1 MAPDDEM
8 IPGIFVGVDS
18 GGTRTNVRILEVEDG
33 STASEASY
41 EVADTLSG
49 ALPEELIPGS
59 LRSILAPLEMRVHEG
74 PANSLPVHVWISAAG
89 FTQWTRDSYRSAL
102 DGLAPDLL
110 RGRIKAI
117 GIANDAVSL
126 LLGLGADGIVIAGT
140 GSNVIVRAPDG
151 KLHQSG
157 GHDWVACDYGSGF
170 WVGLRAIRR
179 AYRDFEAGDKSV
191 LLLRM
196 CELFGIQPDDGGA
209 LIHRLRDLAIGD
221 ENVKKEVARFAAGVC
236 HASERGDKAAQNIV
250 KSEAEDLADV
260 TAGALRRAF
269 PRKRLEAGVRMVQ
282 CGSLIG
288 NDFYRS
294 SFERQLEIRLLSGS
308 EQRARFEWR
317 RMLTGDEAAVGLAKD
332 LMIDPERYLDVDDAF
347 RPAVVQPG

>member
-1 MAPDDEM
+1 MASDDGL

-18 GGTRTNVRILEVEDG
+18 GGTRTNVRILEVDDG
-33 STASEASY
+33 LTTAESSY

-49 ALPEELIPGS
+49 ALPTDLIPET
-59 LRSILAPLEMRVHEG
+59 LRSILAPLEMRVQEE
-74 PANSLPVHVWISAAG
+74 PAGSLPVYVWVSAAG
-89 FTQWTRDSYRSAL
+89 FTEWTRDPYRVAL
-102 DGLAPDLL
+102 GELVPDLL
-110 RGRIKAI
+110 RGRIKVV

-170 WVGLRAIRR
+170 WVGLRAIRK
-179 AYRDFEAGDKSV
+179 AYRDFEAGNKSV

-196 CELFGIQPDDGGA
+196 CELFGIQPEDSKA
-209 LIHRLRDLAIGD
+209 LIHKLRDLAIGD

-260 TAGALRRAF
+260 MAGALRRAF

-288 NDFYRS
+288 NNFYRS
-294 SFERQLEIRLLSGS
+294 SFEAQLEMRLLSGS
-308 EQRARFEWR
+308 EQKARFEWR
-317 RMLTGDEAAVGLAKD
+317 RMLTGDKAAVDLAKD
-332 LMIDPERYLDVDDAF
+332 LMVDPEHYLDVDDAF
-347 RPAVVQPG
+347 RPAVVQS